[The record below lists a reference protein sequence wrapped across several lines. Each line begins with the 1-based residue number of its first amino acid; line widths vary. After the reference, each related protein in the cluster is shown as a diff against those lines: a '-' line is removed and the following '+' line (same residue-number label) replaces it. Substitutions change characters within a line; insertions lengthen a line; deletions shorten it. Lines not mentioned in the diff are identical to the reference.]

1 MMQAHAHEHD
11 VQHEPCCHDHQDG
24 GRSHGHGH
32 GHAHEEHILTE
43 GESQGTPP
51 PGSGHLTARANAAAE
66 AGEFMQAAALFRQAR
81 ALDPANAADLEALA
95 QCLLETGDA
104 PGAAEAATA
113 ALRRRPEWAVAH
125 LTLARAQLNAG
136 AFGAAARAFRDAVA
150 LDGSL
155 AEEAQADLETA
166 QRLQLAQDERELV
179 VNGVALRLQQW
190 RGDDGGG
197 HGHESHGGGGG
208 GCTAVAVTPRHGTG
222 TMIWECS
229 IVLAGYLMHRPAAAE
244 QLRGKRVIELGA
256 GAGVAGLAA
265 SALGAH
271 AVLTDLEPVARL
283 LRCNVGLNRE
293 ALLAAGGSAEVVPLD
308 WNDAAARELSDRS
321 YGLVLGAD
329 LVFQPD
335 GRQLPGLVALLRW
348 LLAPAA
354 EAEGGDGPAA
364 PGSEGPQ
371 LLLAHKSRHAE
382 LDEQLVEQLRAAG
395 ISLSEILHAEHH
407 PDYRSPSVRLFSGR
421 RIA

>member
-1 MMQAHAHEHD
+1 MR
-11 VQHEPCCHDHQDG
+11 P
-24 GRSHGHGH
+24 
-32 GHAHEEHILTE
+32 
-43 GESQGTPP
+43 ESTTCSTPP
-51 PGSGHLTARANAAAE
+51 PGSGHLTTRANAAAE
-66 AGEFMQAAALFRQAR
+66 AGEFVQAAALFRQAR
-81 ALDPANAADLEALA
+81 ALDPANASAADLEALA

-113 ALRRRPEWAVAH
+113 ALRRLPEWAVAR

-150 LDGSL
+150 RDGSL

-197 HGHESHGGGGG
+197 DSHESHGACGAGAGACAG
-208 GCTAVAVTPRHGTG
+208 VGATPRHGTG
-222 TMIWECS
+222 TMIWECG
-229 IVLAGYLMHRPAAAE
+229 IVLAGYLMHSLTAE
-244 QLRGKRVIELGA
+244 QLRGKRVLELGA

-308 WNDAAARELSDRS
+308 WNDAAPHDGAATALPEGLAEGRF
-321 YGLVLGAD
+321 GLVLGAD

-335 GRQLPGLVALLRW
+335 GRQLPALVALLRL
-348 LLAPAA
+348 LLAPPT
-354 EAEGGDGPAA
+354 EEVEGGDGHA
-364 PGSEGPQ
+364 PPDSAGAMEGAQ

-382 LDEQLVEQLRAAG
+382 LDEQLLRQLRGAG
-395 ISLSEILHAEHH
+395 ISLSEIPLAEHH
-407 PDYRSPSVRLFSGR
+407 PEYRSSSVRLFSGR
-421 RIA
+421 RLA

>member
-1 MMQAHAHEHD
+1 MRPE
-11 VQHEPCCHDHQDG
+11 
-24 GRSHGHGH
+24 
-32 GHAHEEHILTE
+32 
-43 GESQGTPP
+43 GTPP
-51 PGSGHLTARANAAAE
+51 PGSGHLTTRANAAAE
-66 AGEFMQAAALFRQAR
+66 AGEFVQAAALFRQAR
-81 ALDPANAADLEALA
+81 ALDPANASAADLEALA

-113 ALRRRPEWAVAH
+113 ALRRLPEWAVAR

-150 LDGSL
+150 RDGSL

-197 HGHESHGGGGG
+197 DSHESHGACGAGAGACAG
-208 GCTAVAVTPRHGTG
+208 VGATPRHGTG
-222 TMIWECS
+222 TMIWECG
-229 IVLAGYLMHRPAAAE
+229 IVLAGYLMHSLTAE
-244 QLRGKRVIELGA
+244 QLRGKRVLELGA

-293 ALLAAGGSAEVVPLD
+293 VLLAAGGSAEVVPLD
-308 WNDAAARELSDRS
+308 WNDAAPHGTTATLPEGLAEGRFD
-321 YGLVLGAD
+321 LVLGAD

-335 GRQLPGLVALLRW
+335 GRQLPALVALLRR
-348 LLAPAA
+348 LLAPPNE
-354 EAEGGDGPAA
+354 EADGGHAPPAGVGA
-364 PGSEGPQ
+364 Q

-382 LDEQLVEQLRAAG
+382 LDEQLLRQLRGAG
-395 ISLSEILHAEHH
+395 ISLSEIPHAEHH
-407 PDYRSPSVRLFSGR
+407 PDYRSSSVRLFSGR
-421 RIA
+421 RLASKSCVSLQLRAAVSAAI